1 MNSPYRKI
9 VQVSRDYIT
18 LIDSDF
24 RYVFVNDAYVRALN
38 RKKEDIKGH
47 TVKDVWGKVRFE
59 KAIELPLKR
68 CLEGEEVHFI
78 DEFPFG
84 EVVKYVEVRFFPYRE
99 SEDGPVTHAL
109 VISHDISRLGE
120 LETRL
125 MAYEFR
131 DPATGLLNRRSM
143 DIVIGREIQKAEHT
157 GDSVYKALFIL
168 SVDNFSEIRRQHGS
182 DIATLVVENTG
193 LRMKEK
199 LSEGSSVFRSE
210 TDELAALIPDL
221 EKPEDAASLAE
232 MILMSVSTPY
242 PRGLYEIRPVCLLGI
257 SIYPRD
263 AENCETLISRS
274 EAALSSAR
282 EQDVSY
288 QFYDGELHAR
298 SVEKLRLVAQLRNS
312 LYEDSLELYFQPI
325 VDISGNIHGAESLLR
340 WRHPEQGL
348 LPPARF
354 LHLAEETGL
363 SREMEKWVIFTAAR
377 YLARWKAFGIYLSIN
392 LTAGMFEE
400 PELIDI
406 LETAL
411 SQAGEI
417 PKDRLK
423 LEITESDGMSN
434 AEVALKRMKEL
445 RSRGFSIYIDDFGT
459 GESSLRYLKD
469 LPASVLKIDKA
480 FVDGI
485 ESDEED
491 RTFLGHIINIIK
503 DRQRYVVVEG
513 VETAGQAA
521 LLASLEAD
529 ALQGHY
535 FSEPLPAEEFE
546 ILLKKASP
554 LPG

>member
-1 MNSPYRKI
+1 
-9 VQVSRDYIT
+9 
-18 LIDSDF
+18 
-24 RYVFVNDAYVRALN
+24 
-38 RKKEDIKGH
+38 
-47 TVKDVWGKVRFE
+47 
-59 KAIELPLKR
+59 
-68 CLEGEEVHFI
+68 
-78 DEFPFG
+78 
-84 EVVKYVEVRFFPYRE
+84 
-99 SEDGPVTHAL
+99 
-109 VISHDISRLGE
+109 
-120 LETRL
+120 
-125 MAYEFR
+125 
-131 DPATGLLNRRSM
+131 
-143 DIVIGREIQKAEHT
+143 
-157 GDSVYKALFIL
+157 
-168 SVDNFSEIRRQHGS
+168 
-182 DIATLVVENTG
+182 
-193 LRMKEK
+193 
-199 LSEGSSVFRSE
+199 
-210 TDELAALIPDL
+210 
-221 EKPEDAASLAE
+221 
-232 MILMSVSTPY
+232 
-242 PRGLYEIRPVCLLGI
+242 
-257 SIYPRD
+257 
-263 AENCETLISRS
+263 
-274 EAALSSAR
+274 
-282 EQDVSY
+282 
-288 QFYDGELHAR
+288 
-298 SVEKLRLVAQLRNS
+298 
-312 LYEDSLELYFQPI
+312 
-325 VDISGNIHGAESLLR
+325 
-340 WRHPEQGL
+340 
-348 LPPARF
+348 
-354 LHLAEETGL
+354 
-363 SREMEKWVIFTAAR
+363 MEKWVIFTAAR
-377 YLARWKAFGIYLSIN
+377 YLARWKSYGIYLSIN

-411 SQAGEI
+411 LQAGEI

-535 FSEPLPAEEFE
+535 FSEPLPAEGFE